1 MNRVVKNHDNLS
13 QSETRSRL
21 KALFAAARPCQA
33 LLASRSNVMEGLSPL
48 VCFLLL
54 LTTCFLSAQS
64 GFVARFRANPYPGS
78 YELPLGALKLNKPT
92 DLIATVNSVLIL
104 FADGHATGINVND
117 DWLKTQSNVVSA
129 AFNLSWGIAL
139 VKTDGSIVVST
150 RILQPPS
157 HLLNAKDVAISNER
171 LIVVAISANGSP
183 VVWGSYSDLLLD
195 PPPEATLL
203 TDVEVGSSHIIAR
216 KFDGTVICWGANDSG
231 QCMVPRNL
239 SDVVNVGAYQNVS
252 FAITSKGKVHVWG
265 GDLSLQKVPSG
276 ALSGVVKV
284 SATRR
289 RGFILSALKADGTL
303 VVWGSDAAEVDA
315 MQQSIGKLR
324 GIQHISDGGTTV
336 IGEGPFAGNIVLAI
350 DPRNENDVVV
360 GSNITLS
367 NSVASMIPFSVQWL
381 FDGLPV
387 PNATNTFLT
396 LSNISYTNQGNY
408 RFIATGSN
416 TFSSMSSNYKLKAYA
431 GNDNFN
437 DARRL
442 PATGGEFFD
451 FPSVQVSRE
460 LGEPYH
466 AGGFGGSL
474 WYRWTAPADALV
486 QIEAGSVAGAIY
498 DWASDIGVAVYEGN
512 ALSDLVLLATDADGG
527 GPRRNDAMLHFASVR
542 GRTYHIAVAAD
553 GPSIFKDQGWYLRL
567 RCDSPTLLPAT
578 RNVQGITFTLLALP
592 SSTQVIE
599 ASEDLWK
606 WAPLATNLLPA
617 SGIITFEAPLL
628 PPAPPMRFFRLGTMP

>member
-21 KALFAAARPCQA
+21 KALFAAAHPCQA
-33 LLASRSNVMEGLSPL
+33 LLARTTNVMPGLSSLFCL
-48 VCFLLL
+48 VLLQI
-54 LTTCFLSAQS
+54 TCFLSAQS
-64 GFVARFRANPYPGS
+64 GFLARFRANPYPGS
-78 YELPLGALKLNKPT
+78 FELPLGTLKLVGPT
-92 DLIATVNSVLIL
+92 DLVATLNGGLIL
-104 FADGHATGINVND
+104 FSDGHVTGINNQN
-117 DWLKTQSNVVSA
+117 DWLKTHTNVVSVA
-129 AFNLSWGIAL
+129 WNLSYGTAL
-139 VKTDGSIVVST
+139 LKADGSVVVSNPAF
-150 RILQPPS
+150 QPPS
-157 HLLNAKDVAISNER
+157 DLSNAKDVAISNGR
-171 LIVVAISANGSP
+171 PILAAIGGNGTP
-183 VVWGSYSDLLLD
+183 VVWGSYGNLLLD

-203 TDVEVGSSHIIAR
+203 TDVEVGLSHIVGR
-216 KFDGTVICWGANDSG
+216 KSDGTVICWGANDNG
-231 QCMVPRNL
+231 QCTVPRDL
-239 SDVVNVGAYQNVS
+239 SDVVKVGAFENLS
-252 FAITSKGKVHVWG
+252 FAITSLGRVHVWG
-265 GDLSLQKVPSG
+265 GDLNLQQVPS
-276 ALSGVVKV
+276 AAFSGVVKV

-289 RGFILSALKADGTL
+289 SQQGFILSALKTDGTL
-303 VVWGSDAAEVDA
+303 VVWGSVSAEVEA
-315 MQQSIGKLR
+315 MKQSIGKLR
-324 GIQHISDGGTTV
+324 GIQQIADGGTSV
-336 IGEGPFAGNIVLAI
+336 IGDGPFAGNIVLAI

-367 NSVASMIPFSVQWL
+367 NSVASMIPFSGQWL

-416 TFSSMSSNYKLKAYA
+416 AFSSMSSNYKLKAYA

-474 WYRWTAPADALV
+474 WYRWTAPADGLV
-486 QIEAGSVAGAIY
+486 QLEAGSVSAEQY
-498 DWASDIGVAVYEGN
+498 SYVSDIGLAVYAGN

-527 GPRRNDAMLHFASVR
+527 GPRRNDAMLQFASVR

-553 GPSIFKDQGWYLRL
+553 GPFIINDQGWYLRL
-567 RCDSPTLLPAT
+567 RFDSPTLLPPT
-578 RNVQGITFTLLALP
+578 QNVQRIAFTLLAPP

-606 WAPLATNLLPA
+606 WVPLATNLLPA

-628 PPAPPMRFFRLGTMP
+628 PPAPPMRFFRVGL